1 MPKNSYLCAMI
12 LQKLSVINYKNIAEA
27 TLEFSPKINCMI
39 GQNGVGKTNVL
50 DAIY

>member
-27 TLEFSPKINCMI
+27 TLD
-39 GQNGVGKTNVL
+39 V
-50 DAIY
+50 